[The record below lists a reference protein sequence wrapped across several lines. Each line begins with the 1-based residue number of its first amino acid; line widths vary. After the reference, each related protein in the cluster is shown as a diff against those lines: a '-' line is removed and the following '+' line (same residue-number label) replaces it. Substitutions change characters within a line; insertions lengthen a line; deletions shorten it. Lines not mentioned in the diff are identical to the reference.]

1 MLPIEM
7 SSSFSLL
14 QIFLSASKTSSWFVV
29 YLICIQTTLARNEKL
44 ILARPYF
51 MIIWSNPA
59 DIAQYQSLV
68 VDIRWSQLIG
78 SQDT

>member
-1 MLPIEM
+1 
-7 SSSFSLL
+7 
-14 QIFLSASKTSSWFVV
+14 
-29 YLICIQTTLARNEKL
+29 
-44 ILARPYF
+44 